1 MTAWILIVSW
11 AVNAGGYPNATYYS
25 ASQSHAV
32 AMQEFENL
40 RLCQH
45 ASVEAAKIAPGIR
58 VVCVPKGEQ
67 K

>member
-11 AVNAGGYPNATYYS
+11 AVNAGGYPNANSYS
-25 ASQSHAV
+25 ATRANAV

-45 ASVEAAKIAPGIR
+45 ASVEAAKIAPGLR
-58 VVCVPKGEQ
+58 TVCVPKGEQ

>member
-1 MTAWILIVSW
+1 MNAWILIVSW
-11 AVNAGGYPNATYYS
+11 AVGTPYMDSVIT
-25 ASQSHAV
+25 ASQIRTHAI

-45 ASVEAAKIAPGIR
+45 ASVEAAKIAHGLR
-58 VVCVPKGEQ
+58 TVCVPKGEQ